1 MPEKDPESWNSSTAL
16 ARAILHD
23 RKERRRWMVGMM
35 MVPVLMLAIGL
46 WVIGGWLMES
56 SLRFLLWWGGCAAAT
71 VVVMIFAV
79 YDALAVFREER
90 EKRTDVDPR

>member
-1 MPEKDPESWNSSTAL
+1 MADKDPESWNSSTDL

-23 RKERRRWMVGMM
+23 RKERRKWMVGMM

-56 SLRFLLWWGGCAAAT
+56 PLRFLLWWGGCAVAT
-71 VVVMIFAV
+71 IVVMIFAV
-79 YDALAVFREER
+79 YDALAVIREER
-90 EKRTDVDPR
+90 EKRRDVGPR